1 MMVMVVKVVMLPI
14 VVQVVVEHQV
24 VMFMI
29 LLLLH
34 GLSLLEAV
42 VEEVEVL
49 GTSLEVLVQMVEIG
63 VQ

>member
-1 MMVMVVKVVMLPI
+1 MKVMVVMVVMLPI

-29 LLLLH
+29 LLLLD

-42 VEEVEVL
+42 VEEVEDP
-49 GTSLEVLVQMVEIG
+49 GIEVEMLVQMVKIG
-63 VQ
+63 KQ